1 MLSNLSYGTRHN
13 YTMLFDKCYQ
23 NCTIAIDECY
33 ERVYI
38 TFKKKLWKEVFIE
51 RAKIVII
58 GEEF

>member
-1 MLSNLSYGTRHN
+1 MLSNLSYGTRQN

-38 TFKKKLWKEVFIE
+38 TFKKKL
-51 RAKIVII
+51 
-58 GEEF
+58 